1 MPQVDLSIRFEK
13 NTGLMYSASEL
24 TQLYFFG
31 IPLTDPNGNTIPPE
45 TIEHYIKV
53 AQQEIEHLLSIKLNR
68 MVYEESKHYRY
79 DEWVKWNY
87 ISTGYPVVKPLS
99 LKGFINTTLQ
109 VEYPVQWLSTKTQA
123 PDEFTYFRSVHLVP
137 ITGSASSGSG
147 SSNILL
153 GISPY
158 LGYFGNAVVPNYWT
172 VRYQTG
178 FHKVPIDI
186 LDAIGKKAAIELF
199 AIVGD
204 IIHGVGISNRSQSID
219 GLSQSIGTSR
229 SGTTGAFGARIAQ
242 YEKEMPNIEL
252 RLRRR
257 YLGLVMSAV

>member
-1 MPQVDLSIRFEK
+1 MPQVDLSIQYHK
-13 NTGLMYSASEL
+13 NIDLVYSAAEL
-24 TQLYFFG
+24 TYVYFFG
-31 IPLTDPNGNTIPPE
+31 IPLVDPDGNPLADEIV
-45 TIEHYIKV
+45 EHYIQV
-53 AQQEIEHLLSIKLNR
+53 AQQEIEHLLSIKLKR
-68 MVYEESKHYRY
+68 KVYEESKHYRY
-79 DEWVKWNY
+79 DDWTKWNY
-87 ISTGYPVVKPLS
+87 IPTAYPVVKPLS
-99 LKGFINTTLQ
+99 LEGFINTTLQ
-109 VEYPVQWLSTKTQA
+109 VRYPEQWLSTKTQA

-158 LGYFGNAVVPNYWT
+158 LGYFGNAMVPNYWT
-172 VRYQTG
+172 VRYHTG

-186 LDAIGKKAAIELF
+186 MDAVGKKAAIQIFTLL
-199 AIVGD
+199 GD

-229 SGTTGAFGARIAQ
+229 SGDKSVFGARIAQ
-242 YEKEMPNIEL
+242 YEKEMASAEL

-257 YLGLVMSAV
+257 YLGFVMSAI